1 MLWVGPDHENAWKP
15 DPPDQL
21 PTVAGRRAGHMRA
34 AGHGGAT
41 MNADREGGVVVHLDE
56 EGADKYRAVLR
67 NVGNLLADLGDQ
79 ARVELVAHGPGI
91 GLCLADSSLAEDLHD
106 LIGRGVV
113 VAACENTLEMKGIAR
128 ERLAAGVVTVP
139 SGMGELVRKQQKG
152 WAYVR
157 P

>member
-1 MLWVGPDHENAWKP
+1 MS
-15 DPPDQL
+15 
-21 PTVAGRRAGHMRA
+21 
-34 AGHGGAT
+34 
-41 MNADREGGVVVHLDE
+41 ADRQGGVVVHLDE
-56 EGADKYRAVLR
+56 GGDDKYRAVLR
-67 NVGNLLADLGDQ
+67 NVGNLVADLGEQ

-91 GLCLADSSLAEDLHD
+91 GLCLTDSSFTEDLQD
-106 LIGRGVV
+106 LIGQGVV